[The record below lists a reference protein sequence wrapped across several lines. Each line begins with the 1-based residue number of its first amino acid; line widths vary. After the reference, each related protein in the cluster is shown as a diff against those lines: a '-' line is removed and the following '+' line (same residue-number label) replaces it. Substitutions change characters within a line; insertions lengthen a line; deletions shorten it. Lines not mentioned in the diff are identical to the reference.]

1 MLIPS
6 SSINNRATRS
16 MIIEGTRIKAIMQPL
31 GEELKEIQTEM
42 IGNLD
47 ELLWRLQKQK
57 SGVAAATYFK
67 V

>member
-1 MLIPS
+1 
-6 SSINNRATRS
+6 

-31 GEELKEIQTEM
+31 GGELKELQTEM